1 MTNTLC
7 ACGHCG
13 KPEAEVKQLFQLGE
27 KTGYLCDECAVE
39 IGNAVQASREPAVA
53 GTPEVVDNG
62 HAVRAAQEFLADVTP
77 EVVVGRTPK
86 EIVAFMDK
94 YIVGQP
100 DGKKTLAIA
109 VSKHYKRLA
118 NDGYGE
124 VEIDKSNV
132 LLLGPTGTGKTL
144 LAQTIARML
153 NVPFT
158 VADATSLTQA
168 GYVGDDVETILQRLI
183 QAADGD
189 IEKAERGIVFIDE
202 IDKLAKASAGA
213 SITRDVSGEGVQQA
227 LLKLIEGARVSV
239 PVTGNRKNPGQQVNY
254 INTKNILFICA
265 GAFVQL
271 LDKLQEPKRAKGG
284 MGFLTAEPKADEKA
298 KNVTTD
304 MLVKFGLIPE
314 LVGRLP
320 VVATLDA
327 LDVDALE
334 RILTEPKNAIIR
346 QMEALFAMDDATLV
360 FEDGAIRA
368 IAEAAFKLKTGAR
381 GARSILEALLKDAQF
396 EVPGSTGASV
406 NVKADLSVDVSYPA
420 MKLAA

>member
-1 MTNTLC
+1 MTNTMC

-13 KPEAEVKQLFQLGE
+13 KTEAEVTQLFQLGE
-27 KTGYLCDECAVE
+27 KKAYLCDACAVL
-39 IGNAVQASREPAVA
+39 IGNAVQSSRPA
-53 GTPEVVDNG
+53 GG
-62 HAVRAAQEFLADVTP
+62 DVTP
-77 EVVVGRTPK
+77 EVVVGQTPK
-86 EIVAFMDK
+86 EIVAFMDR
-94 YIVGQP
+94 YIVGQAE
-100 DGKKTLAIA
+100 GKRTLAIA
-109 VSKHYKRLA
+109 VSNHYKRLD
-118 NDGYGE
+118 NQGYGD

-202 IDKLAKASAGA
+202 IDKIAAAKSGA

-227 LLKLIEGARVSV
+227 LLKIIEGARVSV
-239 PVTGNRKNPGQQVNY
+239 PVSGNRKNPGQQVNY

-265 GAFVQL
+265 GAFVRL
-271 LDKLQEPKRAKGG
+271 LDKLNEPKQAKPA
-284 MGFLTAEPKADEKA
+284 MGFLASAAKSDEKA
-298 KNVTTD
+298 KEVTTE
-304 MLVKFGLIPE
+304 MLVKFGMIPE

-334 RILTEPKNAIIR
+334 RILTEPKNAIVR
-346 QMEALFAMDDATLV
+346 QMEALFAMDDATLA
-360 FEDGAIRA
+360 FEPGAIRA
-368 IAEAAFKLKTGAR
+368 VAEAAFKLKTGAR
-381 GARSILEALLKDAQF
+381 GARTILEKLLKEAQF
-396 EVPGSTGASV
+396 EVPGSSDATV
-406 NVKADLSVDVSYPA
+406 TVKADLTVDISYPQ

>member
-1 MTNTLC
+1 MTTLQI
-7 ACGHCG
+7 CGNCG
-13 KPEAEVKQLFQLGE
+13 ITEAETHQMIQLANKTCLCGE
-27 KTGYLCDECAVE
+27 CIDEISKFAHEATGKNETP
-39 IGNAVQASREPAVA
+39 SVA
-53 GTPEVVDNG
+53 IQGQTP
-62 HAVRAAQEFLADVTP
+62 R
-77 EVVVGRTPK
+77 
-86 EIVAFMDK
+86 EIVSFMDA
-94 YIVGQP
+94 YIVGQEEA
-100 DGKKTLAIA
+100 KKTLAIA
-109 VSKHYKRLA
+109 VSSHYKRLNQPA
-118 NDGYGE
+118 GAE

-202 IDKLAKASAGA
+202 IDKLAKAGAGA

-265 GAFVQL
+265 GAFVEL
-271 LDKLQEPKRAKGG
+271 LKKVNEPKKAKNT
-284 MGFLTAEPKADEKA
+284 MGFLAVESKAEEKSDE
-298 KNVTTD
+298 VTVD
-304 MLVKFGLIPE
+304 MLVKFGMIPE

-320 VVATLDA
+320 VISTLDA

-346 QMEALFAMDDATLV
+346 QKEALFAMDDATLV
-360 FEDGAIRA
+360 FEPGAIRA
-368 IAEAAFKLKTGAR
+368 LAEAAHKMKTGAR
-381 GARSILEALLKDAQF
+381 GARSILEKVLKQAHF
-396 EVPGSTGASV
+396 EVPGSTGAQV
-406 NVKADLSVDVSYPA
+406 TVKADLSVDIQYSMA
-420 MKLAA
+420 LAA

>member
-1 MTNTLC
+1 MTSTLRS
-7 ACGHCG
+7 CGHCG
-13 KPEAEVKQLFQLGE
+13 NSEAEVKQLFQLTN
-27 KTGYLCDECAVE
+27 KTHLCDQCAGD
-39 IGNAVQASREPAVA
+39 IVA
-53 GTPEVVDNG
+53 AAADRTPVDGVIPEVANVG
-62 HAVRAAQEFLADVTP
+62 STP
-77 EVVVGRTPK
+77 R

-94 YIVGQP
+94 YIVGQEN
-100 DGKKTLAIA
+100 GKKTLAIA
-109 VSKHYKRLA
+109 VSKHYKRLD
-118 NDGYGE
+118 NQGYGD

-239 PVTGNRKNPGQQVNY
+239 PVSGNRKNPGQQVNY

-284 MGFLTAEPKADEKA
+284 MGFLAAEPKADEKA
-298 KNVTTD
+298 KKVTTD

-346 QMEALFAMDDATLV
+346 QMEALFAMDEASLV

-368 IAEAAFKLKTGAR
+368 VAEAAFKLKTGAR
-381 GARSILEALLKDAQF
+381 GARSILEELLMDAQF
-396 EVPGSTGASV
+396 EVPGTTGATV
-406 NVKADLSVDVSYPA
+406 TVKADLSVAVAYPA
-420 MKLAA
+420 LKLAA